1 MLRLERILDAVQ
13 AYAPDAKLE
22 TIRKAWVFGS
32 KYHQGQ
38 KRKSGEPFFAHPLEV
53 AHILT
58 ELKMDTETIA
68 VAILHDTVED
78 TDATLADIA
87 AQFGKD
93 VATLV
98 EGVTKLDKLDFR
110 TAEEAQAENFR
121 KLVFAM
127 ANDIRV
133 IVVKLAD
140 RLHNMR
146 TLDAMKPEKRK
157 LIARES
163 MELYAPIANRLGI
176 VSIQGQLQELA
187 FLHLHPEIHSEL
199 SRQIESRR
207 PYFEAYIERVR
218 GDLGTALGPHGG
230 DAEVSGRV
238 KRLWSIW
245 IKMQEKELTFEEVHD
260 LLAFRVLVDSVAD
273 CYGVLGTVHG
283 LWAPHSDRFKDY
295 IARPKANGY
304 QSLHTV
310 VSGPEGQLVEVQIRT
325 REMHR
330 LAEYGIAAH
339 WKYKEGRLALSQDE
353 VAQYTKIRQLLE
365 WAEDIEDSR
374 EFLDV
379 LKLDLYADQVH
390 VYTPAGDVRWF
401 PQGATALDFAYA
413 IHTEVG
419 NHCAGARVNGRMVK
433 LGYPLRPA
441 DVVEIITR
449 NYKSPT
455 KDWLNYAGTSR
466 ALSKIRQHLRL
477 EERRKAVEVGRAIL
491 EQELRKHSLSIKA
504 LLKQDGLSRALDEF
518 HHPKP
523 DLIYADVGYGRLSPE
538 KFLALYLDPEQLEQ
552 EPEDEDEVG
561 VKSLTDL
568 FRKMGRRANS
578 AVRIDGVDGM
588 LTVMSKCCRPLPGD
602 PIMGFITRGRGVT
615 IHRSNCSQALALPP
629 ERRVNVEWS
638 DSQKGGQHSAQL
650 HLITVD
656 RPMMLAELTR
666 AIGKMNVNISRA
678 EARTNRK
685 ERAQIVLEV
694 SVNDARQLQNVM
706 TALGKLRGV
715 ISVDR
720 TASS

>member
-1 MLRLERILDAVQ
+1 MLRLEKILEAVQ
-13 AYAPDAKLE
+13 AYSPDARLE
-22 TIRKAWVFGS
+22 IIRKAWVFGS

-78 TDATLADIA
+78 TDATIEDIRS
-87 AQFGKD
+87 QFGAD

-157 LIARES
+157 LIARET

-176 VSIQGQLQELA
+176 VSIQGQLQDLA
-187 FLHLHPEIHSEL
+187 FRHLHPEVHEEL
-199 SRQIESRR
+199 NRQIESRR
-207 PYFEAYIERVR
+207 PYFQSYIERVSVEL
-218 GDLGTALGPHGG
+218 DTALAPYA
-230 DAEVSGRV
+230 DNAEVSGRV

-310 VSGPEGQLVEVQIRT
+310 VSGPDGQPVEVQIRT

-339 WKYKEGRLALSQDE
+339 WKYKEGKLALSQDE
-353 VAQYTKIRQLLE
+353 VAQYTKIRQLME

-390 VYTPAGDVRWF
+390 VYTPAGDIRWF

-419 NHCAGARVNGRMVK
+419 HHCAGARVNGRMVK
-433 LGYPLRPA
+433 LGCPLRPA

-466 ALSKIRQHLRL
+466 ALSKIRQHLRR
-477 EERRKAVEVGRAIL
+477 EENRKSVEVGRAIL
-491 EQELRKHSLSIKA
+491 EQELRKHGLSLKA
-504 LLKQDGLSRALDEF
+504 LVKQDGLARALDEF
-518 HHPKP
+518 HYPKP
-523 DLIYADVGYGRLSPE
+523 ELIYGDIGYGRLPVE
-538 KFLALYLDPEQLEQ
+538 KFLALYVDPEKLNQ
-552 EPEDEDEVG
+552 EEEDDEVG

-568 FRKMGRRANS
+568 FRKMGRRAS
-578 AVRIDGVDGM
+578 SPVRIDGVDGL

-602 PIMGFITRGRGVT
+602 PIMGFITRGRGVA
-615 IHRSNCSQALALPP
+615 IHRSACSQALALPL
-629 ERRVNVEWS
+629 ERRVDVEWS
-638 DSQKGGQHSAQL
+638 DSQKGHHSAQL
-650 HLITVD
+650 HLVTVD

-666 AIGKMNVNISRA
+666 AIGKLNVNISRA

-694 SVNDARQLQNVM
+694 TVNDARQLQSLM
-706 TALGKLRGV
+706 GALSKLRGV

-720 TASS
+720 AASS

>member
-1 MLRLERILDAVQ
+1 MLRLERILEAVQ
-13 AYAPDAKLE
+13 SYAPDARLD

-53 AHILT
+53 ASILT
-58 ELKMDTETIA
+58 ELRMDTETIA

-78 TDATLADIA
+78 TEATLEDIE
-87 AQFGKD
+87 AQFGPS
-93 VATLV
+93 VALLV
-98 EGVTKLDKLDFR
+98 EGVTKLSKLDFR

-127 ANDIRV
+127 AKDIRV

-146 TLDAMKPEKRK
+146 TLDAMKPEKRV
-157 LIARES
+157 LIARET
-163 MELYAPIANRLGI
+163 MDLYAPIANRLGI
-176 VSIQGQLQELA
+176 VSIQGQLQDLA
-187 FLHLHPEIHSEL
+187 FRHIQPEVYGEL
-199 SRQIESRR
+199 SRQVDSRR
-207 PYFEAYIERVR
+207 PHFEAYIEGVTME
-218 GDLGTALGPHGG
+218 LQEALEPHTDGA
-230 DAEVSGRV
+230 DVSGRV

-245 IKMQEKELTFEEVHD
+245 MKMQDKELTFEEVHD
-260 LLAFRVLVDSVAD
+260 LLAFRVLVDSVSD
-273 CYGVLGTVHG
+273 CYGVLGAVHG

-304 QSLHTV
+304 RSLHTV
-310 VSGPEGQLVEVQIRT
+310 VSGPEGQLIEVQIRSH
-325 REMHR
+325 EMHR

-339 WKYKEGRLALSQDE
+339 WKYKEGKLALSGDE

-390 VYTPAGDVRWF
+390 VYTPAGDIRWF

-419 NHCAGARVNGRMVK
+419 HHCAGARVNGRMVK
-433 LGYPLRPA
+433 LGYPLHPA

-449 NYKSPT
+449 NYKAPT

-466 ALSKIRQHLRL
+466 ALSKIRQHLRK
-477 EERRKAVEVGRAIL
+477 EEKRKAIEVGRAIL
-491 EQELRKHSLSIKA
+491 DQELRKHSLSLKL
-504 LLKQDGLSRALDEF
+504 LLKRDGLARALDEF

-523 DLIYADVGYGRLSPE
+523 EQLYADVGYGRLLPE
-538 KFLALYLDPEQLEQ
+538 KFLALYVDPAEL
-552 EPEDEDEVG
+552 PDEEEEEVG
-561 VKSLTDL
+561 MMSLSGL
-568 FRKMGRRANS
+568 FRKMGRRTTS
-578 AVRIDGVDGM
+578 PVRIDGVDGL

-602 PIMGFITRGRGVT
+602 PIMGFITRGRGVA
-615 IHRSNCSQALALPP
+615 IHRSNCSQALALPS
-629 ERRVNVEWS
+629 ERRVDVEWS
-638 DSQKGGQHSAQL
+638 SKQKGEHNAKL
-650 HLITVD
+650 HLVTVD

-678 EARTNRK
+678 EARTNRND
-685 ERAQIVLEV
+685 RAQIVLEV
-694 SVNDARQLQNVM
+694 SVSNAGQLQSLM
-706 TALGKLRGV
+706 GELSKLSGV

-720 TASS
+720 ASIN

>member
-1 MLRLERILDAVQ
+1 MLRLERILEAVQ
-13 AYAPDAKLE
+13 SYSPDARLDI
-22 TIRKAWVFGS
+22 IRKAWVFGS

-78 TDATLADIA
+78 TVATLDDIKK
-87 AQFGKD
+87 QFGPS
-93 VATLV
+93 VANLV

-127 ANDIRV
+127 AKDIRV

-146 TLDAMKPEKRK
+146 TLGAMAPEKRK
-157 LIARES
+157 LIARET

-176 VSIQGQLQELA
+176 VSIQGQLQDLSFE
-187 FLHLHPEIHSEL
+187 HLHPEVHEEL

-207 PYFEAYIERVR
+207 PHFEAYIERVQSEL
-218 GDLGTALGPHGG
+218 DTALGPHTDG
-230 DAEVSGRV
+230 AEVTGRV

-260 LLAFRVLVDSVAD
+260 LLAFRVLVDNVAD

-310 VSGPEGQLVEVQIRT
+310 VSGPEGQRVEVQIRT

-339 WKYKEGRLALSQDE
+339 WKYKEGKLVLSNDE

-379 LKLDLYADQVH
+379 LKLDLYTDQVH
-390 VYTPAGDVRWF
+390 VYTPAGDIRWF

-419 NHCAGARVNGRMVK
+419 HHCAGARVNGRMVK

-466 ALSKIRQHLRL
+466 ALSKIRQHLRK
-477 EERRKAVEVGRAIL
+477 EEKCKATEVGLAIL
-491 EQELRKHSLSIKA
+491 EQELRKHKLSIKA
-504 LLKQDGLSRALDEF
+504 LVKKDGLARALEEF
-518 HHPKP
+518 HHPNA
-523 DLIYADVGYGRLSPE
+523 DLLYADVGYGRLLPE
-538 KFLALYLDPEQLEQ
+538 KFLALYVDPEDLGE
-552 EPEDEDEVG
+552 EEEEVG

-568 FRKMGRRANS
+568 FRKMGRRS
-578 AVRIDGVDGM
+578 TSPVRIDGVDGM
-588 LTVMSKCCRPLPGD
+588 LTHMSKCCRPLPGD
-602 PIMGFITRGRGVT
+602 PIMGFITRGRGVA
-615 IHRSNCSQALALPP
+615 IHRSGCSQALALAA
-629 ERRVNVEWS
+629 ERRVDVEWS
-638 DSQKGGQHSAQL
+638 GEQKGQHSAHL
-650 HLITVD
+650 HLVTVD
-656 RPMMLAELTR
+656 RPMMLAELTQ

-685 ERAQIVLEV
+685 ERAQILLEV
-694 SVNDARQLQNVM
+694 SVSDARQLQNLM
-706 TALGKLRGV
+706 GALSKLSGV

-720 TASS
+720 AATS

>member
-1 MLRLERILDAVQ
+1 
-13 AYAPDAKLE
+13 
-22 TIRKAWVFGS
+22 
-32 KYHQGQ
+32 
-38 KRKSGEPFFAHPLEV
+38 
-53 AHILT
+53 
-58 ELKMDTETIA
+58 LKMDTETIA

-78 TDATLADIA
+78 TEATLDDIR
-87 AQFGKD
+87 AQFGED
-93 VATLV
+93 VANLV

-127 ANDIRV
+127 AKDIRV

-146 TLDAMKPEKRK
+146 TLGAMRPEKRK
-157 LIARES
+157 LIARET

-176 VSIQGQLQELA
+176 VSIQGQLQDLA
-187 FLHLHPEIHSEL
+187 FEHLHPEVHEEL
-199 SRQIESRR
+199 SRQVESRR

-218 GDLGTALGPHGG
+218 SELSASLGPHIVH
-230 DAEVSGRV
+230 AEVSGRV

-245 IKMQEKELTFEEVHD
+245 IKMQDKELTFEEVHD
-260 LLAFRVLVDSVAD
+260 LLAFRVMVDSVSD

-325 REMHR
+325 RGMHR

-339 WKYKEGRLALSQDE
+339 WKYKEGKLALSPEE
-353 VAQYTKIRQLLE
+353 VAQYTKIRQLME

-390 VYTPAGDVRWF
+390 VYTPAGDIRWF

-419 NHCAGARVNGRMVK
+419 HHCAGARVNGRMVK
-433 LGYPLRPA
+433 LGYPLQPA

-449 NYKSPT
+449 SYKAPT

-466 ALSKIRQHLRL
+466 ALSKIRQHLRR
-477 EERRKAVEVGRAIL
+477 EEKRKATEVGRAII

-504 LLKQDGLSRALDEF
+504 LMKKDGLALALDAF
-518 HHPKP
+518 HHPGP
-523 DLIYADVGYGRLSPE
+523 EQLFADIGYGRLAPE
-538 KFLALYLDPEQLEQ
+538 KILALYVDPDELEQ
-552 EPEDEDEVG
+552 PEDDEEIG
-561 VKSLTDL
+561 VRTLTDL
-568 FRKMGRRANS
+568 FRKMGKRAGS
-578 AVRIDGVDGM
+578 PVRIDGVDGM
-588 LTVMSKCCRPLPGD
+588 LTVISKCCRPLPGD
-602 PIMGFITRGRGVT
+602 PITGFITRGRGVA
-615 IHRSNCSQALALPP
+615 IHRSGCSQALALPP
-629 ERRVNVEWS
+629 ERRVEVEWS
-638 DSQKGGQHSAQL
+638 NTLKGHHSAQL

-685 ERAQIVLEV
+685 ERAQIILEV
-694 SVNDARQLQNVM
+694 SVNDARQLQNLM
-706 TALGKLRGV
+706 GALSKLRGV

-720 TASS
+720 ATSG

>member
-1 MLRLERILDAVQ
+1 MLRLERILEAVQ
-13 AYAPDAKLE
+13 SYSPDARLDI
-22 TIRKAWVFGS
+22 IRKAWVFGS

-78 TDATLADIA
+78 T
-87 AQFGKD
+87 
-93 VATLV
+93 VATLEDIEKQFGPAVASMV

-127 ANDIRV
+127 AKDIRV

-146 TLDAMKPEKRK
+146 TLGAMKPEKRK
-157 LIARES
+157 LIARET

-176 VSIQGQLQELA
+176 VSIQGQLQDLA
-187 FLHLHPEIHSEL
+187 FQHLHPEVHEEL

-207 PYFEAYIERVR
+207 PHFEAYIERIQS
-218 GDLGTALGPHGG
+218 DLNSALDPHMQG
-230 DAEVSGRV
+230 AEVSGRV

-310 VSGPEGQLVEVQIRT
+310 VSGPEGHRVEVQIRT

-330 LAEYGIAAH
+330 LADYGIAAH
-339 WKYKEGRLALSQDE
+339 WKYKEGKLALSTDE

-390 VYTPAGDVRWF
+390 VYTPAGDIRWF

-419 NHCAGARVNGRMVK
+419 HHCAGARVNGRMVK

-441 DVVEIITR
+441 DVVDIITR

-466 ALSKIRQHLRL
+466 ALSKIRQHLRK
-477 EERRKAVEVGRAIL
+477 EEKRKATEVGRAIL
-491 EQELRKHSLSIKA
+491 EQELRKHKLTLKA
-504 LLKQDGLSRALDEF
+504 VTKKDGLARALNEF
-518 HHPKP
+518 HHPNP
-523 DLIYADVGYGRLSPE
+523 DLLFADVGYGRLPPE
-538 KFLALYLDPEQLEQ
+538 KFLALYVDPAQLKGDE
-552 EPEDEDEVG
+552 EDEDVG

-568 FRKMGRRANS
+568 FRKMGRRS
-578 AVRIDGVDGM
+578 TSPVRIDGVDGM

-602 PIMGFITRGRGVT
+602 PIMGFITRGRGVA
-615 IHRSNCSQALALPP
+615 IHRSGCSQALALPA
-629 ERRVNVEWS
+629 ERRVDVEWS
-638 DSQKGGQHSAQL
+638 GAQKGQHSAHL
-650 HLITVD
+650 HLVTVD
-656 RPMMLAELTR
+656 RPMMLAELTQ

-685 ERAQIVLEV
+685 ERAQILLEV
-694 SVNDARQLQNVM
+694 SVSDAGQLQNLM
-706 TALGKLRGV
+706 GALSKLSGV

-720 TASS
+720 AATS